1 MRLDQPISDA
11 SGLPQLPRSPLAF
24 ARSAPA
30 FTRALA
36 AAQTQPNG
44 ALEVPAATAQS
55 IASASSEVGV
65 GGAQPWV
72 TKVRSGQTLSGIVRE
87 QMAQRGVN
95 ISNGDA
101 LRLSQT
107 VAQANKMPNA
117 NLIHPGQQLNLES
130 LNLPLQQGLAIKNAT
145 QMAIALNNAQMQ
157 QNQSAAAQGANA
169 SLLPTSLNAMAVN
182 ANFNGPLPNA
192 SINSATQIQL
202 LNKGDR
208 TNNPVL
214 EKTLDRAIEKGFIP
228 ASDKQAVMN
237 KIIQLSIQHRFAP
250 DDFARLTLME
260 SDGMNPKAS
269 NSRCHGIIQFCD
281 GPDRGAASAG
291 FGNNPRAI
299 LGHSVLQ
306 QLDMV
311 DKYFEETGLK
321 NYGPA
326 GLDDLYLTVLTPAAR
341 NETRPNVALNIQG
354 QQAAYL
360 HVNRDVRAPITRNSI
375 LAGLHQN
382 ANDRL
387 FGTSQATQQR
397 NNALQAARLSAYAEQ
412 ASVTQVR

>member
-1 MRLDQPISDA
+1 MRLDQPVSDA

-44 ALEVPAATAQS
+44 TLEVPAATAQS
-55 IASASSEVGV
+55 IASASSEQ
-65 GGAQPWV
+65 GGAEVAQPWT
-72 TKVRSGQTLSGIVRE
+72 TKVRAGQTLSGIVRE

-95 ISNGDA
+95 VSNGEA
-101 LRLSQT
+101 LRLAQM
-107 VAQANKMPNA
+107 VAQFNKMPNA
-117 NLIHPGQQLNLES
+117 NLIHPGQS
-130 LNLPLQQGLAIKNAT
+130 LNLDSLNLSLQQGLAVKNAT
-145 QMAIALNNAQMQ
+145 QVAIAQNN
-157 QNQSAAAQGANA
+157 
-169 SLLPTSLNAMAVN
+169 V
-182 ANFNGPLPNA
+182 NFNGPLPNA

-208 TNNPVL
+208 SNNPVL
-214 EKTLDRAIEKGFIP
+214 EKTLDRAIEKGFMP

-291 FGNNPRAI
+291 FGSNPRAI
-299 LGHSVLQ
+299 LNHSVLQ

-326 GLDDLYLTVLTPAAR
+326 SLDDLYLTVLTPAAR

-360 HVNRDVRAPITRNSI
+360 HVNRDIRAPITRNSI

-387 FGTSQATQQR
+387 FGNSQTAQQR

>member
-1 MRLDQPISDA
+1 MRLDQPVSDA

-44 ALEVPAATAQS
+44 SLEVPAATAQS
-55 IASASSEVGV
+55 IASASSEVS
-65 GGAQPWV
+65 GGEAAQPWT
-72 TKVRSGQTLSGIVRE
+72 TKVRAGQTLSGIVRE

-95 ISNGDA
+95 VSNGEA
-101 LRLSQT
+101 LRLAQM
-107 VAQANKMPNA
+107 VAQFNKMPNA
-117 NLIHPGQQLNLES
+117 NLIHPGQS
-130 LNLPLQQGLAIKNAT
+130 LNLDSLNLSLQQGLAVKSAT
-145 QMAIALNNAQMQ
+145 QVAIA
-157 QNQSAAAQGANA
+157 QN
-169 SLLPTSLNAMAVN
+169 N

-208 TNNPVL
+208 GNNPVL
-214 EKTLDRAIEKGFIP
+214 EKTLDRAIEKGFMP

-237 KIIQLSIQHRFAP
+237 RIIQLSIQHRFAP

-291 FGNNPRAI
+291 FGSNPRAI
-299 LGHSVLQ
+299 LNHSVLQ

-326 GLDDLYLTVLTPAAR
+326 SLDDLYLTVLTPAAR

-354 QQAAYL
+354 QQASYL
-360 HVNRDVRAPITRNSI
+360 HVNRDIRAPITRNSI

-387 FGTSQATQQR
+387 FGNSQTAQQR

>member
-1 MRLDQPISDA
+1 MRLDQPIPDA

-30 FTRALA
+30 FARALA

-44 ALEVPAATAQS
+44 SLEVPAATAQS
-55 IASASSEVGV
+55 LVAAAADQPTGDGVSAWT
-65 GGAQPWV
+65 A
-72 TKVRSGQTLSGIVRE
+72 KVRAGQTLSGIVRE
-87 QMAQRGVN
+87 QMAQRGVA
-95 ISNGDA
+95 ITNGEA
-101 LRLSQT
+101 LRLSHV
-107 VAQANKMPNA
+107 VAQANKMPNVH
-117 NLIHPGQQLNLES
+117 LIHPGQQINLDS
-130 LNLPLQQGLAIKNAT
+130 LNLPLQQGLAVKNAT
-145 QMAIALNNAQMQ
+145 QMAIALNNAQ
-157 QNQSAAAQGANA
+157 QNQAPTANA
-169 SLLPTSLNAMAVN
+169 PGNNLMPVAWNATTPGS

-202 LNKGDR
+202 LNKGER
-208 TNNPVL
+208 SNNPVL
-214 EKTLDRAIEKGFIP
+214 DKTLDRAIEKGFIP

-269 NSRCHGIIQFCD
+269 NNRCHGIIQFCD

-299 LGHSVLQ
+299 LNHSVLQ

-387 FGTSQATQQR
+387 FGSSQTAQQR
-397 NNALQAARLSAYAEQ
+397 QNALQAARLSAYAEQ
-412 ASVTQVR
+412 AAVTQVR

>member
-44 ALEVPAATAQS
+44 TLEVPAATAQS
-55 IASASSEVGV
+55 IASASSEQ
-65 GGAQPWV
+65 GGAEAAQPWT
-72 TKVRSGQTLSGIVRE
+72 TKVRAGQTLSGIVRE

-95 ISNGDA
+95 VSNGEA
-101 LRLSQT
+101 LRLAQM
-107 VAQANKMPNA
+107 VAQSNKMPNA
-117 NLIHPGQQLNLES
+117 NLIHPGQQLNLDS
-130 LNLPLQQGLAIKNAT
+130 LNLSLQQGLAVKNAT
-145 QMAIALNNAQMQ
+145 QVAIA
-157 QNQSAAAQGANA
+157 QN
-169 SLLPTSLNAMAVN
+169 N

-208 TNNPVL
+208 SNNPVL
-214 EKTLDRAIEKGFIP
+214 EKTLDRAIEKGFMP

-291 FGNNPRAI
+291 FGSNPRAI
-299 LGHSVLQ
+299 LNHSVLQ

-326 GLDDLYLTVLTPAAR
+326 SLDDLYLTVLTPAAR

-387 FGTSQATQQR
+387 FGNSQTAQQR